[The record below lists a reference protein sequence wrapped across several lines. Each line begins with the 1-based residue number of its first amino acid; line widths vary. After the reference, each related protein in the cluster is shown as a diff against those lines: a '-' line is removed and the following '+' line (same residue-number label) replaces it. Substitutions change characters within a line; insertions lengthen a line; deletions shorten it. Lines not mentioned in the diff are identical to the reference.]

1 MATPSPRPARPGK
14 GEGTRLL
21 PYLLIAP
28 SLIFLTALFFVPLIE
43 TVGIAFR
50 TGAGWNLDNFARM
63 AGDINFSDAVF
74 DTFSIVVVV
83 VPLQLALALGMA
95 MMLRH
100 LRRGRDLVL
109 WIWSIPLGISDLAAG
124 LVWLAILNDQG
135 YLNSLLFRLGLVAG
149 PQSWLTYETPTAL
162 FVAIVVAEAW
172 RATAIVLVVIVAGVQ
187 LLPAEYNEA
196 ADVFGAT
203 PWQRFTRIT
212 LPLLKPSIQT
222 ALILRTVL
230 AFEMFALVLSL
241 GGRNFPVLVSEAY
254 QWQYA
259 NEDTGVAAAYAIVVM
274 LVSLAATAFYL
285 VALRTPR
292 EQLP

>member
-1 MATPSPRPARPGK
+1 
-14 GEGTRLL
+14 LL
-21 PYLLIAP
+21 PSLL
-28 SLIFLTALFFVPLIE
+28 FLTALFFVPLVQ
-43 TVGIAFR
+43 TVVLALHPGGAF
-50 TGAGWNLDNFARM
+50 AFYNFTRM
-63 AGDINFSDAVF
+63 ANDLNFQDAVLN
-74 DTFSIVVVV
+74 TFSIVLVV
-83 VPLQLALALGMA
+83 VPLQLAIALGMA

-100 LRRGRDLVL
+100 LKRGRDIVL

-124 LVWLAILNDQG
+124 LVWLAILNDHG
-135 YLNSLLFRLGLVAG
+135 YLNTLLFKLGLIAG
-149 PQSWLTYETPTAL
+149 PESWLTYETPTAL
-162 FVAIVVAEAW
+162 FVAIIVAEAW
-172 RATAIVLVVIVAGVQ
+172 RATAIVLVIVVAGVQ
-187 LLPAEYNEA
+187 LLPREYGEA

-259 NEDTGVAAAYAIVVM
+259 NQDTGVAAAYAIVVM
-274 LVSLAATAFYL
+274 LVSLAATLVYL
-285 VALRTPR
+285 RTLRTPR
-292 EQLP
+292 EQVL